1 MENVLND
8 FWYCTLPCPEISSQ
22 FPWKQTPVNH
32 SCRLHFAICKTTEVQ
47 RSRASRV
54 IWAMARGN
62 PKKHHFSEL
71 VFNFTLATNMM
82 IKEILCPLFYNF
94 CSCGRR
100 NLLMVIVLHVN
111 PLPHINLI
119 FWKTKRINNKQTRE
133 ISKSNLTVRM
143 LSNISFFESWQNPMS
158 PTFHL
163 LN

>member
-1 MENVLND
+1 MIFGIARYLVQKSPHSFLGNRHLQTIHVVCIL
-8 FWYCTLPCPEISSQ
+8 Q
-22 FPWKQTPVNH
+22 F
-32 SCRLHFAICKTTEVQ
+32 CKTTEVQ

-94 CSCGRR
+94 CSCGRH

-143 LSNISFFESWQNPMS
+143 LSNISFFESWRNPKNLCLQLS
-158 PTFHL
+158 IY
-163 LN
+163 